1 MIYTIRHQ
9 EILVD
14 EFEVEAESEPEALQT
29 FMRLVEEGWI
39 NFDRMEIVECSDT
52 VVGSK

>member
-1 MIYTIRHQ
+1 MIYTIRHR

-14 EFEVEAESEPEALQT
+14 EFVVEAESEPEALKT

-52 VVGSK
+52 VVGGK